1 MASFHFI
8 SALRALTYC
17 MDLTTVADEMSL
29 DAGLKIE
36 RSLYYGSFALQDR
49 TEGMSAFVEKR
60 QPVFNDN

>member
-1 MASFHFI
+1 
-8 SALRALTYC
+8 